1 VRACEEIRA
10 LRREAG
16 FSLYEL
22 MIVVAVL
29 GTVVG
34 TIAGITHA
42 VHRADRVSAAYV
54 EDLAGLRR
62 AVVSVERDLRAARSL
77 ADLQY
82 VLDLDVLK
90 RGEAVVARRIGT
102 FEIVQD
108 GEVVTAR
115 IGLLPRA
122 EAATREAV
130 VETSV
135 RLGGRR

>member
-1 VRACEEIRA
+1 MRPCEK
-10 LRREAG
+10 G

-29 GTVVG
+29 VTL
-34 TIAGITHA
+34 TATLAGIAHA

-62 AVVSVERDLRAARSL
+62 AVASVERDLRAARSL
-77 ADLQY
+77 EDLRY
-82 VLDLDVLK
+82 VLDLDMLK
-90 RGEAVVARRIGT
+90 RGETLVARRIGT
-102 FEIVQD
+102 FELLQE

-122 EAATREAV
+122 EAPTRGAV
-130 VETSV
+130 VVTSV
-135 RLGGRR
+135 RLGGIR

>member
-1 VRACEEIRA
+1 VRRT
-10 LRREAG
+10 AG

-22 MIVVAVL
+22 MVVTTVL
-29 GTVVG
+29 VTMTG

-62 AVVSVERDLRAARSL
+62 AVNSVERDLRAARSL
-77 ADLQY
+77 EDLHY
-82 VLDLDVLK
+82 ILDLDMLK
-90 RGEAVVARRIGT
+90 RGEVVIASRIGT
-102 FEIVQD
+102 FDLTRE

-122 EAATREAV
+122 EQATRAAV
-130 VETSV
+130 VTTSV
-135 RLGGRR
+135 RLGGPR

>member
-1 VRACEEIRA
+1 M
-10 LRREAG
+10 RRPDAG

-29 GTVVG
+29 VTLTAAV
-34 TIAGITHA
+34 AGITHA

-62 AVVSVERDLRAARSL
+62 AVTSVERDLRAARSL
-77 ADLQY
+77 EDLRY
-82 VLDLDVLK
+82 VLDLDMLK

-102 FEIVQD
+102 FELLQEGD
-108 GEVVTAR
+108 VVTAR

-122 EAATREAV
+122 EAPTRAAV
-130 VETSV
+130 VVTAV
-135 RLGGRR
+135 RLGGIR